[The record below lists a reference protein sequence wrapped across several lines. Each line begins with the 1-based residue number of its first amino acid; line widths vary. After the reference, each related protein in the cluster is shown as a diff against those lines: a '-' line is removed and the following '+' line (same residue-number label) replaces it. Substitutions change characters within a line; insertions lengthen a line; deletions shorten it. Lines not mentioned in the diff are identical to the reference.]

1 MKMEFIRALVV
12 EDNPADAAFITD
24 AVNEAGANSFVELV
38 HTGRLKSALRLIAE
52 EKFDLILLD
61 LHLPDGRGGLETLLQ
76 VQAASPSLPIIVL
89 TGMDD
94 EALATRAVREGA
106 QDYLVKGELDGR
118 LLVRSMRYATERK
131 HAIEALQRREEHFRL
146 LIENALDLI
155 TILHLDGT
163 IRYVSPSHQRI
174 LGYKAEEL
182 IGVNVL
188 TMLHPDDLDD
198 VRAALRSP
206 RRPASIECRF
216 RHANG
221 SWRML
226 EAFGRNLSDVP
237 GVQGVVVNS
246 RDVTERRQS
255 EEALREANQTLRAV
269 FHTSPLAIYTT
280 GLDGCIKNWN
290 RAAQKMFGWAEWELL
305 ESPLPQFALAPDE
318 IAELR
323 RKNAEGDNN
332 ELPVE
337 LSCRRKDGTSLE
349 VRVWSAFLRDRS
361 GIATGIVDVAADVT
375 DRRRLEEQLHHSQRL
390 DAVGRLAGGI
400 AHDINN
406 MLMVISGYS
415 QMLTESL
422 SGDQALQGDLEQI
435 VKAADRGADLTRQLL
450 AFSRRQAAAMRVLDL
465 NSIVRDTE
473 RMLQRVI
480 GEHIQLIV
488 DLDPAVP
495 NIRIDSAQLEQVLVN
510 LAVNSRD
517 AMSGM
522 TGGGTLTI
530 RTAAVHLDEA
540 YFRKH
545 LTPAPGHYA
554 RLTVSDT
561 GAGVPPELEPHLFE
575 PFYTTKERG
584 KGTGL
589 GLSTSYG
596 IIKQSAGEIVYEPVS
611 TGGAAFHIFLP
622 AAQMPPLEE
631 AHSQEP
637 PKAELGSGTIL
648 LVEDDHAVRQVLESM
663 LHRSGY
669 TVLPYAS
676 PREAL
681 EFLSHRAHEVDLM
694 ITDMVMPGMSG
705 PELVAA
711 SRLPN
716 LPVLFVSGYADSVGQ
731 DIPGPHLQKPFT
743 LESLALKV
751 REALAASAHR

>member
-12 EDNPADAAFITD
+12 EDNPVDAAFLRE
-24 AVNEAGANSFVELV
+24 AVKDAGAGSFVELV
-38 HTGRLKSALRLIAE
+38 YTALLESALRLVAE

-61 LHLPDGRGGLETLLQ
+61 LHLPDCHGMETLLKMR
-76 VQAASPSLPIIVL
+76 AAAPSVPVIVL
-89 TGMDD
+89 TGMSD

-182 IGVNVL
+182 IGVNVV
-188 TMLHPDDLDD
+188 TFLHPDDLDD

-206 RRPASIECRF
+206 RRPASVECRF
-216 RHANG
+216 RHADG
-221 SWRML
+221 GWRML

-246 RDVTERRQS
+246 RDVTERRNS
-255 EEALREANQTLRAV
+255 EEALRAANQTLRAV

-290 RAAQKMFGWAEWELL
+290 RAAHKMFGWSEREVLDRA
-305 ESPLPQFALAPDE
+305 LPQFTLEPAE
-318 IAELR
+318 IAGLR
-323 RKNAEGDNN
+323 LKNAEG
-332 ELPVE
+332 ESHEFPVE
-337 LSCRRKDGTSLE
+337 LFCRRKDGTALE

-361 GIATGIVDVAADVT
+361 GIATGIVDVAADIT

-422 SGDQALQGDLEQI
+422 NQDEALQGDVEQI
-435 VKAADRGADLTRQLL
+435 LKAADRGADLTKQLL
-450 AFSRRQAAAMRVLDL
+450 AFSRRQVATLRVLDL
-465 NSIVRDTE
+465 NTIVRDTE

-480 GEHIQLIV
+480 GEHIHLIT
-488 DLDPAVP
+488 DLDRTVP
-495 NIRIDSAQLEQVLVN
+495 PVRIDAAQLEQVLVN

-517 AMSGM
+517 AMA
-522 TGGGTLTI
+522 GGGTLTI
-530 RTAAVHLDEA
+530 STAAVQLDEA

-545 LTPAPGHYA
+545 LSPAPGHYA
-554 RLTVSDT
+554 RLTVRDT
-561 GAGVPPELEPHLFE
+561 GTGIDPKLEAHLFE

-596 IIKQSAGEIVYEPVS
+596 IVKQSGGEIVYEPVAG
-611 TGGAAFHIFLP
+611 GGAAFHIYLP
-622 AAQMPPLEE
+622 AAEKPAEE
-631 AHSQEP
+631 SSTHLTPA
-637 PKAELGSGTIL
+637 AERGTGTIL

-669 TVLPYAS
+669 SVLPYAS

-681 EFLSHRAHEVDLM
+681 EFLKTGPSGIDLL

-705 PELVAA
+705 PELVRQA
-711 SRLPN
+711 SARLPHM
-716 LPVLFVSGYADSVGQ
+716 PVLYVSGYADSAGS
-731 DIPGPHLQKPFT
+731 DIPGPYLQKPFT
-743 LESLALKV
+743 HESLASKV